1 MLRYK
6 ILFIVSSLMLS
17 SLTLATG
24 KIERTETSDG
34 VVKFSNVSDNKNSG
48 KQTVIYKYP
57 QDGENIVFTDQ
68 KPTHTTDY
76 QVLKFDCFAC
86 NPHSTINW
94 HNVKLNLTAYSRT
107 ITSAATRH
115 GIDPALVRAVIHAE
129 SAFNAKAISSKGATG
144 LMQLMPSTAKELG
157 VRNALNAQDN
167 INGGAKYLAQLLHKF
182 KGNIKLATAAYNA
195 GPNAVKKYNG
205 IPPYK
210 ETQVYVERVGIL
222 HQRYKNAG

>member
-1 MLRYK
+1 
-6 ILFIVSSLMLS
+6 MLS

-24 KIERTETSDG
+24 KTERTETSDG
-34 VVKFSNVSDNKNSG
+34 VVKFSNVSDNKSSG

-76 QVLKFDCFAC
+76 QVVKFDCFAC

-94 HNVKLNLTAYSRT
+94 NNVKLNLTAYSRT

-144 LMQLMPSTAKELG
+144 LMQLMPYTAKELG
-157 VRNALNAQDN
+157 IRNALNAQDN
-167 INGGAKYLAQLLHKF
+167 INGGAKYLAQLLHKL
-182 KGNIKLATAAYNA
+182 KGNIKLATAPYNA
-195 GPNAVKKYNG
+195 G
-205 IPPYK
+205 
-210 ETQVYVERVGIL
+210 
-222 HQRYKNAG
+222 